1 MTEIPSLAA
10 ADRNRVLQDFLR
22 QRDQQ
27 REDSQRIRE
36 TSFDQRLRQRELI
49 EQDVQLSARRV
60 QDRRDA
66 VDAQRD
72 AQDQARDRQRTGD
85 FIDNDNAFVE
95 RRDSIETEL
104 NSARDARDVNETLLQ
119 RDIAGERNQLAE
131 LRTLDQRNDD
141 LRAQLIERDTRLQER
156 RQQERI
162 DEVRQEQALRRSIS
176 QVQETARNG
185 PATAA
190 SELARGAIVDVSG

>member
-49 EQDVQLSARRV
+49 EQDVQLGARRV

-72 AQDQARDRQRTGD
+72 AQDQARDRQRSLD

-104 NSARDARDVNETLLQ
+104 NNARDARDVNETLLQ
-119 RDIAGERNQLAE
+119 RDIAGERSQLAE

-176 QVQETARNG
+176 QVEETNRNG
-185 PATAA
+185 PANAA

>member
-49 EQDVQLSARRV
+49 EQDVQLGARRV
-60 QDRRDA
+60 QDRRD
-66 VDAQRD
+66 DIEAQRD
-72 AQDQARDRQRTGD
+72 AQDQARDRQRTRD
-85 FIDNDNAFVE
+85 FIDTDNAFVE
-95 RRDSIETEL
+95 RRDAIEIEL
-104 NSARDARDVNETLLQ
+104 NGARDARDLNESLLQ
-119 RDIAGERNQLAE
+119 RDIAGDRNEAAE
-131 LRTLDQRNDD
+131 LRTLDQRSDD
-141 LRAQLIERDTRLQER
+141 LRAQLIERDIRLQER
-156 RQQERI
+156 RQQERV
-162 DEVRQEQALRRSIS
+162 DEIRQEQALQRSIN
-176 QVQETARNG
+176 QVQEATRNG
-185 PATAA
+185 SANAA

>member
-49 EQDVQLSARRV
+49 QQDAQLAARRV
-60 QDRRDA
+60 QDRRDDLRA
-66 VDAQRD
+66 RRD
-72 AQDQARDRQRTGD
+72 DQDQAYDRQRTGD
-85 FIDNDNAFVE
+85 FIDNDNAFVQ

-104 NSARDARDVNETLLQ
+104 NSARDARDLNETLLQ

-185 PATAA
+185 PANAA
-190 SELARGAIVDVSG
+190 SDLARGAIVDVSG